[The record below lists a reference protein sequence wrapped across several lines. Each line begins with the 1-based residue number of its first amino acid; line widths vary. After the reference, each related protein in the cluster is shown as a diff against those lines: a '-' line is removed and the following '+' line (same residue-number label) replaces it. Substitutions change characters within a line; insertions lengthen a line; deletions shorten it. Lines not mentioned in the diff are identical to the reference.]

1 MDLVQYTHRI
11 NEERDPSAQFPT
23 ADEIL
28 DVLKLH
34 LNKKQNLGELHE
46 LRNKLLIAARQ
57 LLKNTIK
64 LNSLVDRP
72 DFDLLMGKMTGLKKL
87 RGYWASRLLSVP
99 LLKSAVDQM
108 TTAHTG
114 PQLALAIARLAGV
127 VENAE
132 DEIPAPTKTF
142 LDSGDDSYNSIYKY
156 LTKIEGW
163 AAPRVEEFN
172 GALRTLRD
180 RLVQQAAARIAAGK
194 PTKMARPAGW

>member
-1 MDLVQYTHRI
+1 MDLVQYTHQI
-11 NEERDPSAQFPT
+11 NEERDPSAKFPT

-46 LRNKLLIAARQ
+46 LRNKLLVAARQ
-57 LLKNTIK
+57 LLRNTIK
-64 LNSLVDRP
+64 LNALVDRP
-72 DFDLLMGKMTGLKKL
+72 DFDLVMAKMTGLKKL
-87 RGYWASRLLSVP
+87 RGYWASKLLSVP

-108 TTAHTG
+108 ATASTG
-114 PQLALAIARLAGV
+114 PQLALAIARLTGV

-142 LDSGDDSYNSIYKY
+142 LDSGDDSYNSVYKY

-163 AAPRVEEFN
+163 AAPRVEEFD

>member
-1 MDLVQYTHRI
+1 MDLVRYTHQI
-11 NEERDPSAQFPT
+11 NEERDPSAKFPT

-46 LRNKLLIAARQ
+46 LRNKLLVAARQ
-57 LLKNTIK
+57 LLRNTIK
-64 LNSLVDRP
+64 LNALVDRP
-72 DFDLLMGKMTGLKKL
+72 DFDLVMAKVTGLKKL

-108 TTAHTG
+108 ATAQTG
-114 PQLALAIARLAGV
+114 PQLALAIARLTGV

-194 PTKMARPAGW
+194 PTKAPRPAGW

>member
-1 MDLVQYTHRI
+1 MDLVQYTHQI
-11 NEERDPSAQFPT
+11 NEERDPSAKFPT

-46 LRNKLLIAARQ
+46 LRNKLLVAARQ
-57 LLKNTIK
+57 LLRNTIK
-64 LNSLVDRP
+64 LNALVDRP
-72 DFDLLMGKMTGLKKL
+72 DFDLVMAKMTGLKKL
-87 RGYWASRLLSVP
+87 RGYWASKLLSVP

-108 TTAHTG
+108 TTAQTG
-114 PQLALAIARLAGV
+114 PQLALAIARLTGV

-163 AAPRVEEFN
+163 AAPRVEEFD

-194 PTKMARPAGW
+194 ATKAPRPAGW

>member
-1 MDLVQYTHRI
+1 MDLVQYTHQI

-46 LRNKLLIAARQ
+46 LRNKLLVAARQ
-57 LLKNTIK
+57 LLRNTIK
-64 LNSLVDRP
+64 LNALVDRP
-72 DFDLLMGKMTGLKKL
+72 DFDLVMAKMTGLKKL

-108 TTAHTG
+108 TTAQTG
-114 PQLALAIARLAGV
+114 PQLALAIARLTGV

-194 PTKMARPAGW
+194 PNKAPRPAGW

>member
-1 MDLVQYTHRI
+1 MDLVRYTHQI

-28 DVLKLH
+28 EVLKLH

-57 LLKNTIK
+57 LLRNTVK
-64 LNSLVDRP
+64 LNAIVDRP
-72 DFDLLMGKMTGLKKL
+72 DFDLLMAKMTGLKKL

-108 TTAHTG
+108 TTAQSG

-194 PTKMARPAGW
+194 PTKLARPAGW

>member
-1 MDLVQYTHRI
+1 MDLVRYTHQI
-11 NEERDPSAQFPT
+11 NEERDPSAKFPT

-46 LRNKLLIAARQ
+46 LRNKLLVAARQ
-57 LLKNTIK
+57 LLRNTIK
-64 LNSLVDRP
+64 LNALVDRP
-72 DFDLLMGKMTGLKKL
+72 DFDLVMAKMTGLKKL

-108 TTAHTG
+108 ATAQTG
-114 PQLALAIARLAGV
+114 PQLALAIARLTGV

-194 PTKMARPAGW
+194 PTKAPRPAGW

>member
-1 MDLVQYTHRI
+1 MDLVGYTQFI
-11 NEERDPSAQFPT
+11 TEERDPSAKFPT

-46 LRNKLLIAARQ
+46 LRNKLLAAAKQ
-57 LLKNTIK
+57 LLRNTIK
-64 LNSLVDRP
+64 LNALVDRP
-72 DFDLLMGKMTGLKKL
+72 DFDILMANMTGLKKL
-87 RGYWASRLLSVP
+87 KGYWASRLLSVP
-99 LLKSAVDQM
+99 LLRSTVDQM
-108 TTAHTG
+108 ATAQSG
-114 PQLALAIARLAGV
+114 PQLALAIARLTGV

-142 LDSGDDSYNSIYKY
+142 LNSGDDTYNSIYKY

-163 AAPRVEEFN
+163 SAPRVEEFN
-172 GALRTLRD
+172 GALRVLRD

-194 PTKMARPAGW
+194 PTKVPRPAGW

>member
-1 MDLVQYTHRI
+1 MDLVRYTHQI

-28 DVLKLH
+28 EVLKLH

-46 LRNKLLIAARQ
+46 LRNKLLVAARQ
-57 LLKNTIK
+57 LLRNTTK
-64 LNSLVDRP
+64 LNAIVDRP
-72 DFDLLMGKMTGLKKL
+72 DFDLLMAKMTGLKKL

-108 TTAHTG
+108 TTAQSG

-194 PTKMARPAGW
+194 PTKLARPAGW

>member
-1 MDLVQYTHRI
+1 MDLVRYTHQI

-28 DVLKLH
+28 DVLKMH
-34 LNKKQNLGELHE
+34 LNKKQNLGELHA

-57 LLKNTIK
+57 LLRNTIK
-64 LNSLVDRP
+64 LNAIVDRP
-72 DFDLLMGKMTGLKKL
+72 DFDLLMANLTGLKKL
-87 RGYWASRLLSVP
+87 KGYWASRLLSVP
-99 LLKSAVDQM
+99 LLRSAVDQM
-108 TTAHTG
+108 AKAETG
-114 PQLALAIARLAGV
+114 PQLALSIARLTGV

-163 AAPRVEEFN
+163 AAPRVTEFN
-172 GALRTLRD
+172 DALRTLRD
-180 RLVQQAAARIAAGK
+180 RLVQQAAARITAGK